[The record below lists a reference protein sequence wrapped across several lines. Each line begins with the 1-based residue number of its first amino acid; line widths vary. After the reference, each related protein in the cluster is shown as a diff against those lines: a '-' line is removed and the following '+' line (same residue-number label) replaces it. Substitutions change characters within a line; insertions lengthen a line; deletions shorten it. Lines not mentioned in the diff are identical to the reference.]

1 MSSYGPFIVI
11 FLAIVAAASIAFIAW
26 ELTSKDV
33 QKSIDRNV
41 TDDEDDDEDDHERRP
56 SGG

>member
-41 TDDEDDDEDDHERRP
+41 TDDEDDDERRP